1 MTGVPATTAA
11 PERSRRPRRGLRR
24 GWAAVAAAVSC
35 LGLGG
40 PSIAQATGQAPPS
53 PGSAPDQ
60 KSPPIVNPKPSPRDW
75 AALAKLPDWTGV
87 WVPDKKHPNFP
98 FAKGTPPPWNPA
110 AARYIAEQQALDKAG
125 RPNNIYVNCLPE
137 GMPSFV
143 IMTLN
148 ASEFLFTP
156 GRVTILNEF
165 DGNRQRRIYTDGRGH
180 PEDPDL
186 TFNGHS
192 IGHWEHG
199 TLVVDTVGI
208 LPQTFLPLG
217 QSVGHPNNG
226 DLRIIEHIHLAEPDR
241 LEDELEIIAPHV
253 LTAPWKLTKSFVRSR
268 LRADDIIEASC
279 REGDF
284 VAALDSHGNH
294 VFKEIAHEEG
304 GAPLPPKQASVEP
317 HKLARPEAKP

>member
-186 TFNGHS
+186 TFNGHY

-226 DLRIIEHIHLAEPDR
+226 DLRIIEHIHLA
-241 LEDELEIIAPHV
+241 
-253 LTAPWKLTKSFVRSR
+253 
-268 LRADDIIEASC
+268 
-279 REGDF
+279 
-284 VAALDSHGNH
+284 
-294 VFKEIAHEEG
+294 
-304 GAPLPPKQASVEP
+304 
-317 HKLARPEAKP
+317 